1 MEMSE
6 YKKKFPDFE
15 KALKNRSMLL
25 SAEPDSTYPEEVKQ
39 DACNRQVKSCGDQCG
54 CKDKDTCK
62 DK

>member
-1 MEMSE
+1 MA
-6 YKKKFPDFE
+6 YTTLIKKVW
-15 KALKNRSMLL
+15 AT
-25 SAEPDSTYPEEVKQ
+25 AEPDSTYPEEVKQ